1 MIGKLSLLFGCV
13 ALLTGLSPAASGAEE
28 WTDLHGE
35 TFRGTANESLGP
47 LALFEMK
54 SGAGRLLA
62 WRFLAPA
69 DCVRFYE
76 KTKTNPARAD
86 DGAQARSVIS
96 EEIAGHISRVQ
107 GDKLVPADLK
117 GKPEPEFFILFYASN
132 GVGKSWDMLGHSAEP
147 YRKLQQL
154 YPGMV
159 EGLFFGLR
167 HKSFEHASMATSMN
181 CPWLVAN
188 YSEENKLSTIMQFAP
203 LQDQESY
210 GLVVVSRGGIPVFS
224 AVNPEDA
231 DINRVFADLTGL
243 LEVMRIG
250 NPRGW
255 QDRAYYLRAIQPA
268 AFASGQADPVLV
280 GNPLVADGLKKNGVE
295 RVDAMIEVA
304 ADSKVTAVTLT
315 PDSKIPVKMQAP
327 LSDALKRACVFVA
340 AVDHG
345 KFVAA
350 TYHYRLEV
358 PQ

>member
-1 MIGKLSLLFGCV
+1 MIRKVTLLVGCV
-13 ALLTGLSPAASGAEE
+13 ALLTGLAPLPARAAD
-28 WTDLHGE
+28 WTDLHGD
-35 TFRGTANESLGP
+35 TFRGNANESLGP

-96 EEIAGHISRVQ
+96 EEIADHVSRVK

-117 GKPEPEFFILFYASN
+117 GRPEPEFFHLFYASN

-147 YRKLQQL
+147 YGKLQQL

-159 EGLFFGLR
+159 EGIFFGLR
-167 HKSFEHASMATSMN
+167 HKAFEHASMATSMN

-188 YSEENKLSTIMQFAP
+188 YSEENKLPTIMQFAP
-203 LQDQESY
+203 LQDQDSY
-210 GLVVVSRGGIPVFS
+210 GLVVVTRGGIPIFS
-224 AVNPEDA
+224 AVNPEDT
-231 DINRVFADLTGL
+231 DLTRVFADLTGL
-243 LEVMRIG
+243 LEIMRPG

-255 QDRAYYLRAIQPA
+255 QDCAYYLRAIQPT
-268 AFASGQADPVLV
+268 AFANGHADPVLV
-280 GNPLVADGLKKNGVE
+280 GNPLVPAGLRKNGVSL
-295 RVDAMIEVA
+295 VDAMIDVA
-304 ADSKVTAVTLT
+304 ADGHVTAVTIT
-315 PDSKIPVKMQAP
+315 PESKIPAKVQGP
-327 LSDALKRACVFVA
+327 LGDALKKACLFVA

-350 TYHYRLEV
+350 SYHYRLEV